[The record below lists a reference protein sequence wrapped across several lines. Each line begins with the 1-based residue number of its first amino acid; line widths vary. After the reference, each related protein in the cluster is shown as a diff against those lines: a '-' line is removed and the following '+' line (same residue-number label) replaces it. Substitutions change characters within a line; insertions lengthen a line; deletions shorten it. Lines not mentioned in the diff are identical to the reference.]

1 MNWLFVAI
9 CHKQAVSD
17 CQKIAIKKAK
27 TMMFLLLFICYLYFV
42 VYIHK
47 DCLHSKRI

>member
-17 CQKIAIKKAK
+17 CQKIAIKKSKNRDVFA
-27 TMMFLLLFICYLYFV
+27 FIHLLFIFC
-42 VYIHK
+42 
-47 DCLHSKRI
+47 CLHSKRI